1 MNKLAETLAQELLG
15 KGIANNEQSIAN
27 YIADNSD
34 WEGTLDLAVVQR
46 GSYLTE
52 SIMDD
57 FISDVQFYMEEL
69 QEVKN
74 D

>member
-1 MNKLAETLAQELLG
+1 MNELAETLAQELLE
-15 KGIANNEQSIAN
+15 KGIANDEQSIAN

-34 WEGTLDLAVVQR
+34 WESTLDLAAVQR
-46 GSYLTE
+46 GRYLTE
-52 SIMDD
+52 AIMDD